1 MKKIILLGV
10 TCAMLISL
18 TIGPTVMAAGKNGA
32 AGKPNTGHLY
42 LYEKNPSTWE
52 IIEDGAWGKLK
63 YNLSGDEFEYVFNGH
78 GLEANTN
85 YSLIYYPEP
94 QTAWPWEVTTI
105 DSGMTNRGGNINL
118 AGSIDL
124 EMDLTGP
131 VDPYNPEGGA
141 KIWLTLTA
149 DINALS
155 QLAGWNPT
163 EYLFENNLITYD
175 DTDD

>member
-1 MKKIILLGV
+1 MKKVILLVV
-10 TCAMLISL
+10 TCAVLISL
-18 TIGPTVMAAGKNGA
+18 VAGSTVMAAGK
-32 AGKPNTGHLY
+32 PNAELY

-52 IIEDGAWGKLK
+52 IDEDGARGKLK
-63 YNLSGDEFEYVFNGH
+63 YNLSGAEFEYGFNGH

-94 QTAWPWEVTTI
+94 QTAWPCGVMTI
-105 DSGMTNRGGNINL
+105 DGGMTNRGGNINL
-118 AGSIDL
+118 VGSIDL
-124 EMDLTGP
+124 GMDLTGP

-163 EYLFENNLITYD
+163 ECLFENNLITYD